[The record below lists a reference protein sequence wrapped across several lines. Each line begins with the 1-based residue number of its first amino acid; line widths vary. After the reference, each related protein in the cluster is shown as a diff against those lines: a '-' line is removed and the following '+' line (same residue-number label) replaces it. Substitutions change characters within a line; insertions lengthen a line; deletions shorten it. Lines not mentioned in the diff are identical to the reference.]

1 MATTQKS
8 TPKSNGGSNAV
19 VLKPLNLGK
28 AVGLRARRTPQQV
41 LQSRIQKQE
50 QLAEKAKVRAELL
63 AQRQLRA
70 QQRAE
75 AATQRAKDV
84 QAEADRKAAEARERE
99 ANEAAQRAAIQA
111 GEAPRQ
117 ASTVPVIEKT
127 PQIERMLKDLSKDF
141 AKFYQHCQD
150 TYGIEF
156 EGTDPELVKRGYIS
170 IKMRGY
176 LKPQKKPVE
185 TTASDTGVAREAV
198 RFMQF
203 YKQVGLTPAWLNR
216 EVKIKDDPHTY
227 VLTGLR
233 GKAHSIVL
241 RRKDTN
247 DAFAVSAT
255 DFKKMLQ
262 T

>member
-1 MATTQKS
+1 MATTQ
-8 TPKSNGGSNAV
+8 KSNGGSNA

-41 LQSRIQKQE
+41 LQSRIKKQ
-50 QLAEKAKVRAELL
+50 QDLAEKAKTRAELL
-63 AQRQLRA
+63 GQRQLRA

-75 AATQRAKDV
+75 AAAQRAKDV
-84 QAEADRKAAEARERE
+84 QAEAERKAAEARERAE
-99 ANEAAQRAAIQA
+99 AEAAEQAAIKA
-111 GEAPRQ
+111 GETPR

-127 PQIERMLKDLSKDF
+127 PQIERMLKDLAKDF
-141 AKFYQHCQD
+141 TKFYQHCQEA
-150 TYGIEF
+150 YGIQF
-156 EGTDPELVKRGYIS
+156 EGTEPELVKRGYIS

-176 LKPQKKPVE
+176 MAPQKKPVE
-185 TTASDTGVAREAV
+185 TTASETGVAREAV

-233 GKAHSIVL
+233 GKAHAIVL

-247 DAFAVSAT
+247 DAFAVNAT